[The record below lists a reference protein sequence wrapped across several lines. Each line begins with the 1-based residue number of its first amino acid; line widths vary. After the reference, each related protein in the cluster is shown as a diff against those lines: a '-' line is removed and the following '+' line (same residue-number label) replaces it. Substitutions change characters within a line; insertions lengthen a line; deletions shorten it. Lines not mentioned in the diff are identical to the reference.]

1 MRQILI
7 IYSLLKNFTKM
18 KEEIK
23 QFLKENWKTTASI
36 IGAAI
41 LLAISYIL
49 ESCGSTWLISG
60 NTVTVNEK
68 CKNDTITHHND
79 SNYYEIR
86 QIP

>member
-1 MRQILI
+1 
-7 IYSLLKNFTKM
+7 M

-49 ESCGSTWLISG
+49 EGCGSTWRVSG
-60 NTVTVNEK
+60 NTVNVNSK
-68 CKNDTITHHND
+68 CLNDTITHHND
-79 SNYYEIR
+79 TIYHEIR
-86 QIP
+86 EIP

>member
-1 MRQILI
+1 
-7 IYSLLKNFTKM
+7 M

-49 ESCGSTWLISG
+49 ESCGSTWRISG
-60 NTVTVNEK
+60 NTVNVNNK
-68 CKNDTITHHND
+68 CKNDSITNYNDTID
-79 SNYYEIR
+79 YKIREI
-86 QIP
+86 P

>member
-1 MRQILI
+1 
-7 IYSLLKNFTKM
+7 M

-23 QFLKENWKTTASI
+23 QFLKENWKTVASI

-49 ESCGSTWLISG
+49 ESCGSTWRISG
-60 NTVTVNEK
+60 NTVNVNNK
-68 CKNDTITHHND
+68 CKNDSIEHLNDTIKN
-79 SNYYEIR
+79 EIW

>member
-1 MRQILI
+1 
-7 IYSLLKNFTKM
+7 M

-41 LLAISYIL
+41 LLIITSIFGG
-49 ESCGSTWLISG
+49 CGSTWQVSG
-60 NTVTVNEK
+60 NTVNVNKK
-68 CKNDTITHHND
+68 CKNDTITNHND
-79 SNYYEIR
+79 TIDYKIR